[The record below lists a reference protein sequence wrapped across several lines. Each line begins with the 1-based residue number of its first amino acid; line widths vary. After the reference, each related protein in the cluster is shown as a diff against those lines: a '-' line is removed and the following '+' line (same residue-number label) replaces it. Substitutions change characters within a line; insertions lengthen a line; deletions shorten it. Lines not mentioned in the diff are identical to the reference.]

1 MTESIDIK
9 KEIESIEAELEEK
22 QKTLDKISELSRDSI
37 RYCAKAINMVHNRNF
52 KDAAALIEKS
62 GNALADLKR
71 MTSDSYALLMPAQEF
86 AEASILYN
94 MVSKTKTESG
104 HIPNYKE
111 LGISPEAYILGL
123 MDVVGE
129 LKREIL
135 DSLRS
140 NEVELAKSYL
150 ALIEGIFDA
159 TRAIRFPESVL
170 PGFRKKQDV
179 ARIQLENAGS
189 DIMRFMK

>member
-1 MTESIDIK
+1 MAAGIDMEGI
-9 KEIESIEAELEEK
+9 IESIEAELEKK
-22 QKTLDKISELSRDSI
+22 QKGLDRASELSRDSV
-37 RYCAKAINMVHNRNF
+37 RHCAKAINMMHNRNF
-52 KDAAALIEKS
+52 REAKELIEESRAALAE
-62 GNALADLKR
+62 LMQ
-71 MTSDSYALLMPAQEF
+71 MTSDNYMLLMPSQEF
-86 AEASILYN
+86 AEASILYSVTN
-94 MVSKTKTESG
+94 DAAAPS
-104 HIPNYKE
+104 IPSYKE
-111 LGISPEAYILGL
+111 LGISAEAYLLGI

-140 NEVELAKSYL
+140 NDVDMAKAHLMLMENIY
-150 ALIEGIFDA
+150 DA

-189 DIMRFMK
+189 DILKFTK

>member
-1 MTESIDIK
+1 MTESIDIR
-9 KEIESIEAELEEK
+9 KEIELIEAELEKK
-22 QKTLDKISELSRDSI
+22 QKTLDRINELSRDSI

-52 KDAAALIEKS
+52 KESVALIEKS
-62 GNALADLKR
+62 GNALAELKR
-71 MTSDSYALLMPAQEF
+71 ITSDDYVLLMPSQEF
-86 AEASILYN
+86 AEASILYG
-94 MVSKTKTESG
+94 MASKAESK

-111 LGISPEAYILGL
+111 LEISPEAYLLGL

-135 DSLRS
+135 DALRS
-140 NEVELAKSYL
+140 NEIERAESYL
-150 ALIEGIFDA
+150 ALIESIFDA
-159 TRAIRFPESVL
+159 TRSLRFPESVL

-189 DIMRFMK
+189 DILRFMK

>member
-1 MTESIDIK
+1 MTISTDLRE
-9 KEIESIEAELEEK
+9 EIEAIEAELEKK
-22 QKTLDKISELSRDSI
+22 QKRLDRISELSRDSV
-37 RYCAKAINMVHNRNF
+37 RYCAKAINMIHNRDF
-52 KDAAALIEKS
+52 KESKALIGKS
-62 GNALADLKR
+62 RTALSEL
-71 MTSDSYALLMPAQEF
+71 MSITSDDYVLLMPSQEF
-86 AEASILYN
+86 AEASVLYGVAN
-94 MVSKTKTESG
+94 DSEAPS
-104 HIPNYKE
+104 IPGYHE
-111 LGISPEAYILGL
+111 LGMSAEAYLLGV

-140 NEVELAKSYL
+140 NDVEKAKSHLTLMEEIY
-150 ALIEGIFDA
+150 DA

-189 DIMRFMK
+189 DILRFTK

>member
-1 MTESIDIK
+1 MNGSADMK
-9 KEIESIEAELEEK
+9 DEIEAIEAELEKK
-22 QKTLDKISELSRDSI
+22 QKELDRINELSRDSV
-37 RYCAKAINMVHNRNF
+37 RYCAKAINMMHNRKF
-52 KDAAALIEKS
+52 DEAASLLARSKSLISE
-62 GNALADLKR
+62 LKR
-71 MTSDSYALLMPAQEF
+71 ITSDNYLLLMPSQEF
-86 AEASILYN
+86 VEASVLYDI
-94 MVSKTKTESG
+94 TKDAGQHRMPS
-104 HIPNYKE
+104 YKE
-111 LGISPEAYILGL
+111 LGISPEAYLLGI

-140 NEVELAKSYL
+140 GEVERAKSHL
-150 ALIEGIFDA
+150 TLMEGIYDA

-189 DIMRFMK
+189 DILRFTKL